1 MSILSITEFRKNIY
15 NVLKN
20 VMMTHEPI
28 IITSKNTKNAAV
40 IISQKNWEDIQET
53 LFLLSHKDARETII
67 NELKKPIEEGIEINW
82 QNGE

>member
-40 IISQKNWEDIQET
+40 IVSQKNWEDIQET

-82 QNGE
+82 QNGK